1 MNRKQIYMVLGM
13 MVLIM
18 LIACSKVLFDRTID
32 IENEFQVAVIMPA
45 DSKYELKGVVQG
57 INDNAREKNIKINML
72 YCNIFL
78 YCFLRFV

>member
-32 IENEFQVAVIMPA
+32 IENEFQCQNNQTV
-45 DSKYELKGVVQG
+45 
-57 INDNAREKNIKINML
+57 
-72 YCNIFL
+72 
-78 YCFLRFV
+78 

>member
-1 MNRKQIYMVLGM
+1 MNRKQMYMVLGM

-72 YCNIFL
+72 YASDWDKKQ
-78 YCFLRFV
+78 

>member
-1 MNRKQIYMVLGM
+1 MYMVLGM

-57 INDNAREKNIKINML
+57 INDNAREKNIKINIPHHIL
-72 YCNIFL
+72 PLILFS
-78 YCFLRFV
+78 VIIQSV

>member
-72 YCNIFL
+72 YASD
-78 YCFLRFV
+78 